1 MTEEQAAQTISPPE
15 SQPQPTDLPQP
26 TPEPQ
31 QTKPN
36 KGLMI
41 GLAAF
46 ALIALGIAGVFAYQ
60 NYQLKQK
67 TTPKK
72 DMSVPTP
79 VPTLIP
85 LPSPSVIPSPTP
97 TPQPEADHPLDET
110 ANWLTLPNKDV
121 CYTFKYPKDITFQE
135 RKEENIIHLSLWGPT
150 QEKDTEFYD
159 GISLSFSLPLQIG
172 NTSLKDYVDSKIE
185 ESKQF
190 GEILKPRSEITVN
203 GIKGYTYTS
212 EGLGIF
218 QNIYLQSPDKTC
230 TVEITNATND
240 PTNQGFQETVNKIL
254 ATFNFIK

>member
-1 MTEEQAAQTISPPE
+1 MEEQASQTTSPPE
-15 SQPQPTDLPQP
+15 
-26 TPEPQ
+26 TPKEPV
-31 QTKPN
+31 QTKSN
-36 KGLMI
+36 KWLTI
-41 GLAAF
+41 GLTAL

-67 TTPKK
+67 TTPEKGV
-72 DMSVPTP
+72 SAPTP
-79 VPTLIP
+79 VSTLIP
-85 LPSPSVIPSPTP
+85 SPSIIPSPTP
-97 TPQPEADHPLDET
+97 TVNPN

-121 CYTFKYPKDITFQE
+121 CYTFRYPKDITFQE

-172 NTSLKDYVDSKIE
+172 NTSLKDYVDNKIE

-190 GEILKPRSEITVN
+190 GEILKPRSKIIIN
-203 GIKGYTYTS
+203 GIEGYTYTS

-218 QNIYLQSPDKTC
+218 QNIYLQSPNKAC

-240 PTNQGFQETVNKIL
+240 PTGQGFQQTVDKIL
-254 ATFNFIK
+254 STFKFLK